1 METREAYFAGDRS
14 YSDLQQV
21 LLNDPK
27 IGPVMP
33 GCNGLRKIRRPDP
46 RRGMGKRGG
55 LRIIYLHVPEKRI
68 VLLIKV
74 YDKNETDNLAPSE
87 RKELAL
93 FAEELRR
100 VALLR
105 R

>member
-1 METREAYFAGDRS
+1 MGLREEYFAGDES
-14 YSDLQQV
+14 YSNLQRA
-21 LLNDPK
+21 LLADPES
-27 IGPVMP
+27 GPVMP
-33 GCNGLRKIRRPDP
+33 GCNGLRKIRWPDP

-55 LRIIYLHVPEKRI
+55 LRIIYLHIPEKQVI
-68 VLLIKV
+68 LFIKV
-74 YDKNETDNLAPSE
+74 YDKNEIDNLTPSE
-87 RKELAL
+87 QKELAV